1 MGQLESVGWQK
12 VTKKDATEMT
22 ELDISKIFKI
32 IDVDKSGSVSRTVSI
47 GPILWPE
54 FQAQKKNLNISLCL
68 FRRPNLL
75 PSYLLK
81 DLA

>member
-32 IDVDKSGSVSRTVSI
+32 IDVDKSGSVSRMVSI
-47 GPILWPE
+47 GPIL
-54 FQAQKKNLNISLCL
+54 
-68 FRRPNLL
+68 
-75 PSYLLK
+75 
-81 DLA
+81 